1 MSLTYFPVTAVLK
14 AVNTDSSLDADGN
27 PDTQFISSTIT
38 FTPSVDQVFSTLDDT
53 VYRLEPITG
62 RTNPDDGAL
71 KTIDGHT
78 VSLVANST
86 ALDLDELIYSV
97 AFTNVVYDKGD
108 RDIEGFRFLAPTA
121 ATAVDLATVERI
133 PD

>member
-14 AVNTDSSLDADGN
+14 AVNTDSSADVDGN
-27 PDTQFISSTIT
+27 PDTQFITSTIT
-38 FTPSVDQVFSTLDDT
+38 FTPSVAQVHSTTDDT
-53 VYRLEPITG
+53 IYRLQPVVG

-78 VSLVANST
+78 LTLVANT
-86 ALDLDELIYSV
+86 AALDLDELIYSV
-97 AFTNVVYDKGD
+97 VFTNVVYDKAN
-108 RDIEGFRFLAPTA
+108 RQINPFRFLAPTA
-121 ATAVDLATVERI
+121 ATAIDLATVERL

>member
-1 MSLTYFPVTAVLK
+1 MSLTYFPVTGVFK
-14 AVNTDSSLDADGN
+14 AVNTDSSLDVDGN
-27 PDTQFISSTIT
+27 PDIQFISSTVT
-38 FTPSVDQVFSTLDDT
+38 FTPSVDQVHSTLDDT
-53 VYRLEPITG
+53 IYRLEPIQG

-78 VSLVANST
+78 LTLVANTT
-86 ALDLDELIYSV
+86 ALDLDELIYTV
-97 AFTNVVYDKGD
+97 TFTNVVYDKGD
-108 RDIEGFRFLAPTA
+108 RDIAGFRFAAPTA